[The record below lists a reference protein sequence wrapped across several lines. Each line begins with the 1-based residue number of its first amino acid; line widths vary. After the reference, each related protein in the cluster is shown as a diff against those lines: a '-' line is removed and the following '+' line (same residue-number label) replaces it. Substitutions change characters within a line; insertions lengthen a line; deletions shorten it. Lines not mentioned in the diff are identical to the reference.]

1 MSSVNK
7 VILLGRL
14 GADPEIRY
22 TQSGQPVG
30 SLRIATSENWND
42 REGNRQER
50 TEWHNIT
57 VWGKQAEICGQY
69 LAKGRQVYIEGRLQ
83 SREYTDRDGNNRK
96 AWDVVAN
103 QVVFI
108 GGRDGGGGGGGGGG
122 APGGAPGPPGGGG
135 GYGKYRSQRQMALG
149 VSTQS

>member
-7 VILLGRL
+7 VILIGRL

-30 SLRIATSENWND
+30 SLRVATSENWND
-42 REGNRQER
+42 RDGNRQER

-57 VWGKQAEICGQY
+57 VWGKLAEICGQY

-83 SREYTDRDGNNRK
+83 SREYTDREGTQRR

-108 GGRDGGGGGGGGGG
+108 GSRDGGGN
-122 APGGAPGPPGGGG
+122 
-135 GYGKYRSQRQMALG
+135 RQWQP
-149 VSTQS
+149 TERN